1 MTETKVSLFM
11 EVLLMSENPFSEVN
25 TPCPKPKESICI
37 DAQRIYDSCGD
48 KDCIRDLRVYFTE
61 QSQSVIDG
69 AVSVRIKN
77 ADVITVYSTLE
88 QVPFHRGFYS
98 VDMSF
103 FFDIAIEAFMS
114 PGSCPVTVNGLAI
127 HNKKVILYGSEGSV
141 KTFTSEYSYDECEC
155 TQLQPCKNLPKAIV
169 QVATPLALSAK
180 LCESRCPC
188 TLPCRIPEVIS
199 RRFGGEFFQHG
210 SMCVL
215 ATIGI
220 FTIVQIERNVQM
232 LIPAYDFCVPEKECI
247 TTSDNPC
254 DMFNRL
260 EFPKNEFFPPNVCDL
275 GGEEGSCECKEP
287 KPKS

>member
-1 MTETKVSLFM
+1 M

-98 VDMSF
+98 VDMTF

-232 LIPAYDFCVPEKECI
+232 LIPAYDFCVPEKECV
-247 TTSDNPC
+247 TTSANPC